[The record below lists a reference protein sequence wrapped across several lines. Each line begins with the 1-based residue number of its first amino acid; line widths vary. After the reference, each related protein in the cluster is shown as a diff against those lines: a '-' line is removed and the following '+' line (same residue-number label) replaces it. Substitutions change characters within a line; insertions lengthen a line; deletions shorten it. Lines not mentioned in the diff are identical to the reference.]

1 MIKVWLDRR
10 DPKGLKARRE
20 LWGLKA
26 QRVRRDLLAPRDQQ
40 VNHSPQVIP
49 VPLIPRYNLARAT
62 KSKAK

>member
-26 QRVRRDLLAPRDQQ
+26 QRVRRDLRDQ
-40 VNHSPQVIP
+40 HSQLVIP
-49 VPLIPRYNLARAT
+49 APPAHRYNLARAT
-62 KSKAK
+62 KPKAK